1 MLARLNRLRDKL
13 EEEDYEAIL
22 ITKEESRYYL
32 SGFSGTMA
40 YLLITPKQAYLLTDF
55 RYLEQAKEEASNYK
69 VVRIKKKSLHT
80 IKELTEKLNLGSL
93 AFEAED
99 LSYQQYKKYEKNLS
113 LKLIPSNN
121 LVDDLRWI
129 KDDSEVKKL
138 KSAVEIT
145 DKAFEKIISEIK
157 LGMSEKELA
166 LKLEFQQKELGAEA
180 NAFDFIVASG
190 PRSSLPHGVASDKSI
205 ARNELLTLDFGAVKD
220 GYHSDMTRTI
230 FTGEK
235 ANSKQKEL
243 YSIVLK
249 AQQEALSSIK
259 AGKKTSEIDKL
270 ARDII
275 ADAGYGEYFGHSL
288 GHGVG
293 LEIHEAPRLSQH
305 SDTVL
310 KEGMVVSVE
319 PGIYLSGEF
328 GVRIEDLVVVKKDGI
343 INLTDSTK
351 EFICLGL

>member
-1 MLARLNRLRDKL
+1 MLARLKRLRDKL
-13 EEEDYEAIL
+13 KEKDYQAIL
-22 ITKEESRYYL
+22 ITKPENRYYL
-32 SGFSGTMA
+32 SGFSGTLA
-40 YLLITPKQAYLLTDF
+40 HLLITQKKAYLLTDF
-55 RYLEQAKEEASNYK
+55 RYLEQAKKEASNYK
-69 VVRIKKKSLHT
+69 IVKIKKKSLNT
-80 IKELTEKLNLGSL
+80 LKELTEKLKLDNL
-93 AFEAED
+93 AFEAGD
-99 LSYQQYKKYEKNLS
+99 VSYQQYEKYEKNLS
-113 LKLIPSNN
+113 LKLISDKN
-121 LVDDLRWI
+121 LVEDLRLI
-129 KDDSEVKKL
+129 KDESEIKKI

-145 DKAFEKIISEIK
+145 DKAFENIISEIK
-157 LGMSEKELA
+157 LGMSERELA

-180 NAFDFIVASG
+180 NAFDFIAASG
-190 PRSSLPHGVASDKSI
+190 PRSSLPHGVASDKLI
-205 ARNELLTLDFGAVKD
+205 AKDELITLDFGAVKD

-230 FTGEK
+230 FTGQK

-249 AQQEALSSIK
+249 AQQEALAAIK

-275 ADAGYGEYFGHSL
+275 VDAGYGDYFGHGL

-293 LEIHEAPRLSQH
+293 LEIHEAPRLSQR

-319 PGIYLSGEF
+319 PGIYLTEEF

-343 INLTDSTK
+343 INLTESTK

>member
-1 MLARLNRLRDKL
+1 MLAKLKKLRDKL
-13 EEEDYEAIL
+13 AKKDYEAIL
-22 ITKEESRYYL
+22 ITKPENRYYL

-40 YLLITPKQAYLLTDF
+40 HLLITQKQAYLLTDF
-55 RYLEQAKEEASNYK
+55 RYLEQAKKETNDYK
-69 VVRIKKKSLHT
+69 IVNIKKKRLNT
-80 IKELTEKLNLGSL
+80 LKKLTEKLGLSNL
-93 AFEAED
+93 AFEAGD
-99 LSYQQYKKYEKNLS
+99 VSYQQYEKYEKNLS
-113 LKLIPSNN
+113 LKLIPAKN
-121 LVDDLRWI
+121 LVEDLRLI
-129 KDDSEVKKL
+129 KDDSEIEKL

-166 LKLEFQQKELGAEA
+166 LKLEFYQKKLGAEA
-180 NAFDFIVASG
+180 NAFDFITASG
-190 PRSSLPHGVASDKSI
+190 ARSSLPHGVASNKLI
-205 ARNELLTLDFGAVKD
+205 AKNELITLDFGAVKD

-230 FTGEK
+230 FTGQK
-235 ANSKQKEL
+235 ANAKQKEL

-259 AGKKTSEIDKL
+259 AGKKANEIDKV

-275 ADAGYGEYFGHSL
+275 TDAGYGDYFGHGL

-293 LEIHEAPRLSQH
+293 LEIHEAPRLSQG

-319 PGIYLSGEF
+319 PGIYLPEEC

-343 INLTDSTK
+343 INLTESTK

>member
-1 MLARLNRLRDKL
+1 MLARLKRLRDKL
-13 EEEDYEAIL
+13 KEKDYQAIL
-22 ITKEESRYYL
+22 ITKPENRYYL
-32 SGFSGTMA
+32 SGFSGTLA
-40 YLLITPKQAYLLTDF
+40 HLLITQKQAYLLTDF
-55 RYLEQAKEEASNYK
+55 RYLEQAKKEASNYK
-69 VVRIKKKSLHT
+69 IVKIKKKSLNT
-80 IKELTEKLNLGSL
+80 LKELTEKLKLDNL
-93 AFEAED
+93 AFEAGD
-99 LSYQQYKKYEKNLS
+99 VSYQQYEKYEKNLS
-113 LKLIPSNN
+113 LKLISDKN
-121 LVDDLRWI
+121 LVEDLRLI
-129 KDDSEVKKL
+129 KDESEIKKI

-145 DKAFEKIISEIK
+145 DKAFENIISEIK
-157 LGMSEKELA
+157 LGMSERELA

-180 NAFDFIVASG
+180 NAFDFIAASG
-190 PRSSLPHGVASDKSI
+190 PRSSLPHGVASDKLI
-205 ARNELLTLDFGAVKD
+205 AKDELITLDFGAVKD

-230 FTGEK
+230 FTGQK

-249 AQQEALSSIK
+249 AQQEALAAIK

-275 ADAGYGEYFGHSL
+275 VDAGYGDYFGHGL

-293 LEIHEAPRLSQH
+293 LEIHEAPRLSQR

-319 PGIYLSGEF
+319 PGIYLTEEF

-343 INLTDSTK
+343 INLTESTK